1 MQMFFSSTKCMQMLF
16 LCLSSAGNKI
26 YKILNVK
33 ARGRHKY
40 LIEDIAH
47 LSHSQQLL
55 EICDRKYSIHRKRKY
70 PKYRYVLRHSLSWEN
85 PQFAQTTP
93 LSVGILLPIIRP
105 DLNQQKGITR
115 AH

>member
-1 MQMFFSSTKCMQMLF
+1 MKNQGAVINIWL
-16 LCLSSAGNKI
+16 
-26 YKILNVK
+26 KILHVSIIHSSFKKYVIESIPYIVK
-33 ARGRHKY
+33 
-40 LIEDIAH
+40 E
-47 LSHSQQLL
+47 
-55 EICDRKYSIHRKRKY
+55 KY

>member
-55 EICDRKYSIHRKRKY
+55 EICDRKY